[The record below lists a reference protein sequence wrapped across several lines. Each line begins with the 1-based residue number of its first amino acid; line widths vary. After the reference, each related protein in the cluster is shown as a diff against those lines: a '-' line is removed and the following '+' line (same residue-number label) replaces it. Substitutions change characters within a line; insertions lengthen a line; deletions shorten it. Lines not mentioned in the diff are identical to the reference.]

1 MSKARNIADL
11 LDANGDVK
19 QASLDNVP
27 PFENITDTGTEGT
40 KVATGTSA
48 QRGSTAGQI
57 RFNTELGLAEYY
69 DGSQFKSIDAPPTV
83 SSISPTTALSANESI
98 TITGS
103 NFGSGATVK
112 FIGADGTEYPSPS
125 VTVNSNTQI
134 TATTPST
141 ALTVANEPYDVKVAN
156 ISGLAST
163 LAQALDAGSKPSW
176 TTAGGNIGTV
186 INGESASLS
195 IAATD
200 ADGQSVSITSSD
212 FSLTGLSLS
221 SSGSITGTPSG
232 GTYASGGQTVSFTGI
247 ASDGVNTA
255 GRTFNIIRRWR
266 DGTSSTT
273 AAHSPYDIKQ
283 NIGSTPSTGV
293 YWIKNGGINSGT
305 PFQVLCDWS
314 LNSTYGH
321 IILCGKAMND
331 NSIVSFTEWG
341 TAGTSNSGNPGVNN
355 DFYSSPATYLNG
367 WSGDTRNR
375 FIVGMTRRNNSTSL
389 SANGDPNWFELNVT
403 PSTGKVMWDNAP
415 GTGGYNS
422 SNLVVASSSGTTGAF
437 YWSTSHGDSIY
448 QASKTTSDSVN
459 SNLWMETRIGGND
472 GNHSGIVWGDGG
484 GTYYGGNK
492 PYATRWLFM
501 GFSPDNA

>member
-48 QRGSTAGQI
+48 QRGSTTGQI
-57 RFNTELGLAEYY
+57 RFNSTLGLAEYY
-69 DGSQFKSIDAPPTV
+69 DGTQFKSIDAPPTV
-83 SSISPTTALSANESI
+83 SSISPTTALSGNTSI

-103 NFGSGATVK
+103 NFSSGATVK
-112 FIGADGTEYPSPS
+112 FIGADGTEYSSPS
-125 VTVNSNTQI
+125 VTVNSNTSI

-141 ALTVANEPYDVKVAN
+141 AFTVANEPYDVKVIN
-156 ISGLAST
+156 VSGLANT
-163 LAQALDAGSKPSW
+163 LAQALDAGSTPSW

-186 INGESASLS
+186 FNGESASLS

-232 GTYASGGQTVSFTGI
+232 GTYASGGQTVSFTGT

-255 GRTFNIIRRWR
+255 NRTFNILRRWR
-266 DGTSSTT
+266 DGASSTT

-283 NIGSTPSTGV
+283 NIGSTPSSGV

-305 PFQVLCDWS
+305 PFQVFCDWS

-321 IILCGKAMND
+321 IILCGKAISSNGTM
-331 NSIVSFTEWG
+331 SFSEWG
-341 TAGTSNSGNPGVNN
+341 TAATSSSGNPGINN
-355 DFYSSPATYLNG
+355 DFYVPSATYLNG

-375 FIVGMTRRNNSTSL
+375 FIVGMTQRNNSTSI
-389 SANGDPNWFELNVT
+389 SANGSPHWFELNVS
-403 PSTGKVMWDNAP
+403 PSTGKAMWDGAP
-415 GTGGYNS
+415 GTGTYNG
-422 SNLVVASSSGTTGAF
+422 NYVVASSSGTTGAF
-437 YWSTSHGDSIY
+437 YWGTSHGNSIY
-448 QASKTTSDSVN
+448 QAARSTGDSVN
-459 SNLWMETRIGGND
+459 SNLWMETRTGGSD
-472 GNHSGIVWGDGG
+472 GNHSGVVWGN
-484 GTYYGGNK
+484 GTGQYYITNA
-492 PYATRWLFM
+492 PYTTRWLFM
-501 GFSPDNA
+501 GFSPNNA